1 MVTETKTVQI
11 AHVWD
16 KAAFDK
22 PRNMVRLAEQEGD
35 IRLALNCYSPGDKNE
50 MHYHVGTG
58 QSFLVLKGPV
68 TMRSRYKDEP
78 KSADREYTLNEGDCI
93 LIPADVYYQMEN
105 PGPHQAILYQVKQM
119 DAGEISVEGK
129 GTMKASEYFTDALRN
144 SKKITD

>member
-1 MVTETKTVQI
+1 MIVTATNTVQI

-16 KAAFDK
+16 KAAFTK

-68 TMRSRYKDEP
+68 TLRSRHKD
-78 KSADREYTLNEGDCI
+78 
-93 LIPADVYYQMEN
+93 
-105 PGPHQAILYQVKQM
+105 
-119 DAGEISVEGK
+119 
-129 GTMKASEYFTDALRN
+129 
-144 SKKITD
+144 